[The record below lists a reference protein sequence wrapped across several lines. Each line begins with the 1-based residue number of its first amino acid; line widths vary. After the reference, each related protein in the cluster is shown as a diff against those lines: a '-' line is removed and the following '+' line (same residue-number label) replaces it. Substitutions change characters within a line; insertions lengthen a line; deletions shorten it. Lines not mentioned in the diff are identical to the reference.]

1 MDREALDR
9 LIADLT
15 NLKQSLAR
23 ASVPGGLD
31 VERAEW
37 LSGILAH
44 SPDVISILD
53 LEGRLIFLSRTA
65 TDDQARAL
73 LGRPASDFIPVPY
86 RERWLEALR
95 LAITTRSLQ
104 RLEVLSTVA
113 LWWDTRI
120 VPIERDGSI
129 TCVLV
134 IGSDITA
141 QKRAQ
146 AELAVRDAQ
155 LRLALEASG
164 MGQWSWNVP
173 GDRITWD
180 TAAKRIFAWP
190 EHDDDVD
197 LDAFLALVHGD
208 DRERVKTTLLR
219 AVESAEYPDTTFRL
233 SLADG
238 AVRWVLSKGRVLKDE
253 HGKGSAL
260 LGGMIDITDGK
271 RTEAQLHRSQKLEAI
286 GQLAGGVAHD
296 FNNLLVAI
304 LGNLSLA
311 RQTPEAEERSTLLV
325 EALAAGNRAAE
336 LTRQLLAFSTR
347 QPVDQEMIDVNVVL
361 ADTLK
366 LLRRLVPESV
376 KMDFITGH
384 RLPRVLADRGQL
396 EQVIVNLCV
405 NARDAMPDGG
415 RLVIE
420 TELVLVNGRFR
431 DTHPW
436 VRPGRYV
443 LVSVTD
449 TGVGIP
455 PESLDHVFEPFFTTK
470 AQGSGLGLATAY
482 GIVRRHGGFMH
493 VYSEVGKGTTFK
505 VYLPVSVRDA
515 ADVGSKVEGPVTG
528 GSELIL
534 VAEDEPRVRAVVV
547 RILERAG
554 YRVITAEDGEEAVRK
569 FDEHERA
576 LDLVLLDAVMP
587 NKSGTEALAE
597 IRSRAPGVAAIL
609 CSGYSD
615 SLASAASLGEGVT
628 FLPKPYEPDELLR
641 IVRQRLDGRSR
652 TAS

>member
-15 NLKQSLAR
+15 SLKQSLA
-23 ASVPGGLD
+23 APAPHPGLD
-31 VERAEW
+31 VDRSEW
-37 LSGILAH
+37 LSGLLAY

-53 LEGRLIFLSRTA
+53 LEGRLIYLSRTG
-65 TDDQARAL
+65 TDVDPRSLHGHVAAEY
-73 LGRPASDFIPVPY
+73 IPVPY
-86 RERWLEALR
+86 RERWLDALAR
-95 LAITTRSLQ
+95 ALVTKQAQ
-104 RLEVLSTVA
+104 QLELLSTMA
-113 LWWDTRI
+113 LWWETRVI
-120 VPIERDGSI
+120 PIERDGAVTYLLSI
-129 TCVLV
+129 AK
-134 IGSDITA
+134 DITA
-141 QKRAQ
+141 QKRAE

-164 MGQWSWNVP
+164 MGQWSWNVE
-173 GDRITWD
+173 TD
-180 TAAKRIFAWP
+180 TVVLDAAARRVFAWP
-190 EHDDDVD
+190 EQNDD
-197 LDAFLALVHGD
+197 LKLESFLGLVQSE
-208 DRERVKTTLLR
+208 DRERVKTALLR
-219 AVESAEYPDTTFRL
+219 AVEKGEYPDTTFRIA
-233 SLADG
+233 LADG
-238 AVRWVLSKGRVLKDE
+238 AVRWILSKGQVLKDE
-253 HGKGSAL
+253 SGKGREL
-260 LGGMIDITDGK
+260 VGGMIDITDGK

-311 RQTPEAEERSTLLV
+311 RETPDDEERGTLLA

-347 QPVDQEMIDVNVVL
+347 QPVDQEMIDVNLVL
-361 ADTLK
+361 GDTLK

-376 KMDFITGH
+376 KMDFIGAH

-396 EQVIVNLCV
+396 EQVVVNLCV
-405 NARDAMPDGG
+405 NARDAMPHGG
-415 RLVIE
+415 KLAIE

-455 PESLDHVFEPFFTTK
+455 PEALDHVFEPFFTTK

-505 VYLPVSVRDA
+505 VYLPVSARDA
-515 ADVGSKVEGPVTG
+515 ADVGTKVQGPVRG
-528 GSELIL
+528 GSETIL
-534 VAEDEPRVRAVVV
+534 VAEDEPRVRAIVV
-547 RILERAG
+547 RILQRAG

-569 FDEHERA
+569 FGQQNPPF
-576 LDLVLLDAVMP
+576 DLVLLDAVMP
-587 NKSGTEALAE
+587 NKGGTEALAE
-597 IRSRAPGVAAIL
+597 IRSQAPTVAAIL

-615 SLASAASLGEGVT
+615 SLASVSTLGEGVT

-641 IVRQRLDGRSR
+641 IVRQRLDAR
-652 TAS
+652 

>member
-15 NLKQSLAR
+15 SLKQTL
-23 ASVPGGLD
+23 ASVAATTGLD
-31 VERAEW
+31 VDRAEW

-53 LEGRLIFLSRTA
+53 LEGKLIYLSRTQ
-65 TDDQARAL
+65 TELDPRAL
-73 LGRPASDFIPVPY
+73 LGRSAGDFVPAPF
-86 RERWLEALR
+86 RARWHEAVR
-95 LAITTRSLQ
+95 LAATTRRAQ
-104 RLEVLSTVA
+104 RLEVLSISA
-113 LWWDTRI
+113 FWWDTRI
-120 VPIERDGSI
+120 IPIEREGRVVCLLSI
-129 TCVLV
+129 
-134 IGSDITA
+134 GADITA
-141 QKRAQ
+141 QKRAE

-164 MGQWSWNVP
+164 MGQWSWHVESNRLTL
-173 GDRITWD
+173 DA
-180 TAAKRIFAWP
+180 AAKRIFGWP
-190 EHDDDVD
+190 EHDDAAD
-197 LDAFLALVHGD
+197 LDTFLALVNGE
-208 DRERVKTTLLR
+208 DRERVRATLLR
-219 AVESAEYPDTTFRL
+219 AVESADYPDTTFRIAP
-233 SLADG
+233 ADG

-253 HGKGSAL
+253 TGKGVEL

-271 RTEAQLHRSQKLEAI
+271 RTEAQLNRSQKLEAI

-311 RQTPEAEERSTLLV
+311 RETPDTDERETLLT

-347 QPVDQEMIDVNVVL
+347 QPVDQVMIDVNDVL
-361 ADTLK
+361 SDTLK

-376 KMDFITGH
+376 KMDFIAAH

-396 EQVIVNLCV
+396 EQVLVNLCV
-405 NARDAMPDGG
+405 NARDAMPEGG
-415 RLVIE
+415 RLLIE
-420 TELVLVNGRFR
+420 TELVFVNGRFR
-431 DTHPW
+431 ETHPW
-436 VRPGRYV
+436 VRAGRYV
-443 LVSVTD
+443 LVCVTD
-449 TGVGIP
+449 TGIGIP
-455 PESLDHVFEPFFTTK
+455 PEALDHVFEPFFTTK

-505 VYLPVSVRDA
+505 VYLPMSARDA

-528 GSELIL
+528 GSESIL
-534 VAEDEPRVRAVVV
+534 VAEDEPRVRAIVV

-569 FDEHERA
+569 FEEHRAA

-597 IRSRAPGVAAIL
+597 IRARSPQVAAIL
-609 CSGYSD
+609 CSGYTE
-615 SLASAASLGEGVT
+615 SLASVAAFDGVT
-628 FLPKPYEPDELLR
+628 FLAKPYEPDELLR
-641 IVRQRLDGRSR
+641 VVRKRLDGRAR
-652 TAS
+652 EPA